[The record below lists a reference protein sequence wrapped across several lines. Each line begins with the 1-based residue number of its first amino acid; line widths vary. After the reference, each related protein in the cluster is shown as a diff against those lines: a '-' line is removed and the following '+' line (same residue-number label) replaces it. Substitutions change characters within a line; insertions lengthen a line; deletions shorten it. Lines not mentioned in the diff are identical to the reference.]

1 MKIPQCNP
9 LASYLSQKEDIDKAI
24 SNVFDKGNFILGE
37 EVANFENEFANY
49 IGIKYGVGV
58 GSGTEALHIALRACG
73 IGPGDEVITVSHT
86 AVATVAAIE
95 LCGATP
101 VLVDIRLDSY
111 TIDTD
116 QLTKAITKKTKAIMP
131 VHLYGLPADIEEI
144 MSIANR
150 FGLHVIEDCAQAHGA
165 IYKNIRAGAWGHIGA
180 FSFYPT
186 KNLGAFGD
194 GGAIVTNDEKIAQK
208 CRSLREYG
216 WHERYISSEKGWNT
230 RLDELQAAI
239 LRVKLRSLD
248 NANNKRR
255 DIANKYSQN
264 LGNAGIV
271 IPIESP
277 DKHHVYHQYVIRC
290 TERDRLRRHLLGKDI
305 GTLIHYPV
313 PIHLQPAYIGKI
325 KCPFPLTVTENVRN
339 EILSLPIFPDLT
351 FAHVDYI
358 ASAILEL
365 KQ

>member
-9 LASYLSQKEDIDKAI
+9 LASYLSQKEDINEAI
-24 SNVFDKGNFILGE
+24 SNVFNKGIFILGE
-37 EVANFENEFANY
+37 EVANFENEFAHY
-49 IGIKYGVGV
+49 TGVKYGVGV

-86 AVATVAAIE
+86 AVATIAAIE
-95 LCGATP
+95 LSGAIP

-116 QLTKAITKKTKAIMP
+116 QLTKAITKKTKAIIP

-165 IYKNIRAGAWGHIGA
+165 MYKDIRAGAWGHIGA

-194 GGAIVTNDEKIAQK
+194 GGAIVTNDEKMAQK

-239 LRVKLRSLD
+239 LRVKLQSLD
-248 NANNKRR
+248 NGNNRR
-255 DIANKYSQN
+255 REIANKYNQN
-264 LGNAGIV
+264 LRNTGTI
-271 IPIESP
+271 IPTENQ
-277 DKHHVYHQYVIRC
+277 DKYHVYHQYVIRH
-290 TERDRLRRHLLGKDI
+290 TERDRLRRHLISKDI

-313 PIHLQPAYIGKI
+313 PIHMQPAYINKI
-325 KCPFPLTVTENVRN
+325 KCPFPLTVTEIVKN
-339 EILSLPIFPDLT
+339 EILSLPMFPDLT
-351 FAHVDYI
+351 FAQVDYI
-358 ASAILEL
+358 VSAILEF
-365 KQ
+365 KE